1 MADTDRITKKL
12 TQTRR
17 QLLETVEG
25 LTEEQ
30 MAWSNDQTW
39 SIREILHH
47 VGIGE
52 RANVELAERALA
64 GDPITMDDFDLD
76 TWNVEQVSQHAGR
89 PASEAVQ
96 ALHRVREQTLE
107 TLQGLSAEKLAH
119 TLEHP
124 GWGEMTV
131 EQLFRALGL
140 HDLMH
145 RRDILTRIE
154 QFETDS

>member
-1 MADTDRITKKL
+1 MADTDRIIEKL
-12 TQTRR
+12 TQARR

-30 MAWSNDQTW
+30 MAWSNDQAW

-52 RANVELAERALA
+52 RANVELAGQALA
-64 GDPITMDDFDLD
+64 GEPVTMDDFDLD
-76 TWNVEQVSQHAGR
+76 TWNIEQVSQRADR

-96 ALHRVREQTLE
+96 ALRRVREKTLE
-107 TLQGLSAEKLAH
+107 TLRGLSAEKLAH
-119 TLEHP
+119 SLEHP

-131 EQLFRALGL
+131 EQLFRALGV

-145 RRDILTRIE
+145 RRDILKRIE
-154 QFETDS
+154 QFEADS